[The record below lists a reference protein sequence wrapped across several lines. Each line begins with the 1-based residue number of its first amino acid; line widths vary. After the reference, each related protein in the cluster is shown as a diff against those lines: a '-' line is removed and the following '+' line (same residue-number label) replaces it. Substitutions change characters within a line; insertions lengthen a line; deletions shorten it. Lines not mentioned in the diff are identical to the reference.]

1 VAARWLLFKFK
12 GALFPLRSAWSLRLD
27 SVLRSAWPLRLA
39 FFCAWACCVV
49 SGETP
54 EPPFSAALGLAA
66 ALASAFLGVRASWI
80 AIVGGDPQTFP
91 SPLRL
96 AWPLRLAF
104 FCTYVDVLCC
114 VVVGETP
121 NLPFPLHLA

>member
-1 VAARWLLFKFK
+1 LQTGLSAFILAVAARWLLFKFK

-66 ALASAFLGVRASWI
+66 ALGLTFLTFFGVLASWI
-80 AIVGGDPQTFP
+80 FRSQWETPEPP
-91 SPLRL
+91 ST
-96 AWPLRLAF
+96 LRLAF
-104 FCTYVDVLCC
+104 FCSWACC
-114 VVVGETP
+114 VVS
-121 NLPFPLHLA
+121 